1 MLTFPCRKCVYL
13 IFMNVTRIS
22 YINFTGKII
31 DSHVHIGKHDGGD
44 YRKNDLD
51 IFVKS
56 QLPNKDT
63 VEKMIVSDLDVLH
76 GKKGEFEGNK
86 SALELFKNSG
96 HYLLLASCNPK
107 EGNAENIKKLFK
119 IYPDDLKGLKFHS
132 DIQQLSLSDKKY
144 EP

>member
-63 VEKMIVSDLDVLH
+63 V
-76 GKKGEFEGNK
+76 
-86 SALELFKNSG
+86 
-96 HYLLLASCNPK
+96 
-107 EGNAENIKKLFK
+107 
-119 IYPDDLKGLKFHS
+119 
-132 DIQQLSLSDKKY
+132 
-144 EP
+144 